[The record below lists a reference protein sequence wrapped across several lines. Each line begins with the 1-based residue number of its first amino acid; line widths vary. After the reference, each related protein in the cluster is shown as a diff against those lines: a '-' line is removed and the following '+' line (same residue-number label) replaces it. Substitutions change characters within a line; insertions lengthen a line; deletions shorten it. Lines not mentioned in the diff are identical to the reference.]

1 MKNKY
6 ICPATLV
13 IVLKNEGH
21 LCHISVPI
29 GVGPG
34 PGGGGD
40 AKRGFLDELQESDQE
55 QFMSDENLWQY

>member
-29 GVGPG
+29 GVG
-34 PGGGGD
+34 GD
-40 AKRGFLDELQESDQE
+40 AKRGFLDEFQESDEE
-55 QFMSDENLWQY
+55 QFISDENLWQY